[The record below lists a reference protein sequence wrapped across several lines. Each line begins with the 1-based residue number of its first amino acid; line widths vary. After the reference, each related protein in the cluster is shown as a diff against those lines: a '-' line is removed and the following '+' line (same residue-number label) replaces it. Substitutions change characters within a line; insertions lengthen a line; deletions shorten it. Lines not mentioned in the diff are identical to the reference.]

1 MNRAKAAKRKGP
13 TSCRARQPWWLA
25 RDLGLKSVEQKPTRF
40 GYADALL
47 ELGRLDPR
55 VVVLDADLAKS
66 TLTSRFAEKYHQR
79 FFDCGIAEQNMVG
92 MAGGLSLAGKVP
104 FVNTYGVFLAG
115 RAWDQIRTSVC
126 YGDLN
131 VKIVGA
137 HGGLSVGPDGATHQ
151 ALEEIALMRVLPGMR
166 VVVPCDSNEAYRA
179 TLAAAKVRGPVY
191 IRLGREPTPVI
202 TSIKA
207 PFRLGEGEVCRNGKD
222 VVIFACG
229 LMVYLSLLAA
239 EKLARL
245 GISARVVNLH
255 TVKPIDEKLIVKAAR
270 ECRAAVTCEEHQ
282 LMAGFGSAVAEVIAQ
297 NCPVPLEMIGV
308 RDTFGESGEPWEL
321 LRKYRLMDIDIVQAA
336 TRAVKRKAKKIA
348 I

>member
-1 MNRAKAAKRKGP
+1 MNKPGAAKRKG
-13 TSCRARQPWWLA
+13 SARSKARRPSWLA
-25 RDLGLKSVEQKPTRF
+25 RDLDLKSIEQKPTRF

-47 ELGRLDPR
+47 ELGRTDPR

-66 TLTSRFAEKYHQR
+66 TLTSRFAEKFPER

-92 MAGGLSLAGKVP
+92 MAGGLALAGKVP

-166 VVVPCDSNEAYRA
+166 VIVPCDSNEAYKA
-179 TLAAAKVRGPVY
+179 TLEAAKLEGPVY

-202 TSIKA
+202 TKPEA
-207 PFRLGEGEVCRNGKD
+207 PFRFGRGEVCRGGKD
-222 VVIFACG
+222 IVIFACG

-239 EKLARL
+239 EKLEKK
-245 GISARVVNLH
+245 GVSARVVNLH
-255 TVKPIDEKLIVKAAR
+255 TVKPIDERLVVRAAR
-270 ECRAAVTCEEHQ
+270 ECGAAVTCEEHQ
-282 LMAGFGSAVAEVIAQ
+282 VMAGFGSAVAEVLAKK
-297 NCPVPLEMIGV
+297 CPVPVEMVGV
-308 RDTFGESGEPWEL
+308 RDSFGESGEPWEL
-321 LRKYRLMDIDIVQAA
+321 LNKYHMVDDDIVK
-336 TRAVKRKAKKIA
+336 AVLTVLRRKK
-348 I
+348 

>member
-1 MNRAKAAKRKGP
+1 MRMTEKKARKIGP
-13 TSCRARQPWWLA
+13 RQPAWLA
-25 RDLGLKSVEQKPTRF
+25 CDLDLKTIEQKPTRF

-47 ELGRLDPR
+47 ELGKSDPR

-66 TLTSRFAEKYHQR
+66 TLTSRFAEKFPTR

-92 MAGGLSLAGKVP
+92 MAGGLSLTGKIP

-131 VKIVGA
+131 VKVVGA

-166 VVVPCDSNEAYRA
+166 VIVPCDSNEAKRA
-179 TLAAAKVRGPVY
+179 TLAAARIKGPVY

-202 TSIKA
+202 TTDKA
-207 PFRLGEGEVCRNGKD
+207 PFQIESGELCRQGKD
-222 VVIFACG
+222 VAIFACG
-229 LMVYLSLLAA
+229 LMVYLALVAS
-239 EKLARL
+239 EKLAKL
-245 GISARVVNLH
+245 GISARVINLH
-255 TVKPIDEKLIVKAAR
+255 TVKPIDEKLIVKAAK

-282 LMAGFGSAVAEVIAQ
+282 VMAGFGSAVAEVLAKK
-297 NCPVPLEMIGV
+297 CPVPMEMVGV
-308 RDTFGESGEPWEL
+308 RDSFGESGEPWEL
-321 LRKYRLMDIDIVQAA
+321 LGKYGLLEGDIAG
-336 TRAVKRKAKKIA
+336 AVKKVLRRRN
-348 I
+348 

>member
-1 MNRAKAAKRKGP
+1 MAMKKERRKGSAKRPG
-13 TSCRARQPWWLA
+13 WLA
-25 RDLGLKSVEQKPTRF
+25 RDLDLKSIEQRPTRF

-47 ELGRLDPR
+47 ELGKSDPR

-66 TLTSRFAEKYHQR
+66 TLTSKFAEKFPQR

-92 MAGGLSLAGKVP
+92 IAGGLALAGKVP

-115 RAWDQIRTSVC
+115 RAWDQIRTSIC
-126 YGDLN
+126 YGNLN

-166 VVVPCDSNEAYRA
+166 VIVPCDSNEAYRA
-179 TLAAAKVRGPVY
+179 TLAAAKAKGPVY

-202 TSIKA
+202 TSPKA
-207 PFRLGEGEVCRNGKD
+207 PFQLGRGQVCRSGKD

-229 LMVYLSLLAA
+229 LMVYLSLVAA
-239 EKLARL
+239 EKLAKL
-245 GISARVVNLH
+245 GISAHVVNLH
-255 TVKPIDEKLIVKAAR
+255 TVKPIDEGLIIKAAR

-282 LMAGFGSAVAEVIAQ
+282 AMAGFGSAVAEVLAKK
-297 NCPVPLEMIGV
+297 CPVPVEMVGV
-308 RDTFGESGEPWEL
+308 RDSFGESGEPWEL
-321 LRKYRLMDIDIVQAA
+321 LRKYKLMDDDICKAA
-336 TRAVKRKAKKIA
+336 VRAIKRKRA
-348 I
+348 